1 MSCHSQ
7 TYGVHWVSV
16 VESLWKYEIDWHA
29 LCGYA
34 PLCVVPCL
42 CDRCMVPIPLRPALE
57 LNVLGAP
64 GATSMT
70 SCAPLGTQDATNQY
84 KPVDIR
90 MTSDEIHRNSTK
102 QSTKPPNPRPFAC
115 RRGVTPQSYLAGSWV
130 HYGRLS
136 HFDPTLHDK
145 FVWSSWVSIF
155 FWALLNVGRCRIC
168 TNANGYSDTIIV
180 LDTHAAC

>member
-1 MSCHSQ
+1 MSRHSQ
-7 TYGVHWVSV
+7 TYGIHWVSV

-70 SCAPLGTQDATNQY
+70 SCALGTSQDATKSTNQY

-90 MTSDEIHRNSTK
+90 RSKFYKANHQTDQTQGHLHVGEAWHRSLTLQAPGSTGDCHILTRHYTTSLFEAHGFPFFS
-102 QSTKPPNPRPFAC
+102 RPSWMLEDVEFAL
-115 RRGVTPQSYLAGSWV
+115 PWM
-130 HYGRLS
+130 
-136 HFDPTLHDK
+136 
-145 FVWSSWVSIF
+145 
-155 FWALLNVGRCRIC
+155 
-168 TNANGYSDTIIV
+168 DTQI
-180 LDTHAAC
+180 L